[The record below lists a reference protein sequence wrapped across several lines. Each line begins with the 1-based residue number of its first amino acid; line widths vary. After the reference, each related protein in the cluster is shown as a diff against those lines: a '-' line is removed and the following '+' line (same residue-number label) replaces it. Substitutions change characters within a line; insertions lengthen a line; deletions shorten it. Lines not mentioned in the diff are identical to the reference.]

1 MAATVKGHLP
11 FFLAAFS
18 WNYSLGMSWLV
29 VPLYAHHQGLAPA
42 EIGTLF
48 SLPVVAQIAINFL
61 GGAYVDRF
69 GGRRIM
75 TVSCLVQ
82 AAGALLFLAASGFW
96 ALLAAQF
103 VMVLARAAF
112 WPATW
117 SIAAELPGDRGV
129 QAGQLNAVTN
139 VAHIFGNASAGFV
152 LALGGFT
159 ASLAAM
165 AALGLAAALVGL
177 ATPAGAR
184 GRPANRGLFANFR
197 ALLRT
202 RLVYYSMA
210 CAYLSALPFSLTFSF
225 YPLLLREFGYGEEAS
240 GVLLTLRSLGG
251 AAAGLATA
259 KFIRTGADSPWPVV
273 AGLSVAF
280 GALLTPLFS
289 HWAPLGLLLVL
300 VGAGSGLMT
309 VYFQVTMA
317 ETVPPDM
324 RGSAMALGGFG
335 WGVSHLST
343 PLVIGLVAQH
353 FGLVA
358 GFYAIGALGLLAAIA
373 VAFTRQWAFAGQKA
387 AP

>member
-1 MAATVKGHLP
+1 MAATFKGHLP

-29 VPLYAHHQGLAPA
+29 IPLYAHHQGLSPA

-75 TVSCLVQ
+75 TASCLIQV
-82 AAGALLFLAASGFW
+82 AGALLFLASSGFW
-96 ALLAAQF
+96 TLFAAQF

-117 SIAAELPGDRGV
+117 SIAAELPGERGV
-129 QAGQLNAVTN
+129 QAAQLNAVTN

-159 ASLAAM
+159 VSLLAM
-165 AALGLAAALVGL
+165 AALGLAAALAGL
-177 ATPAGAR
+177 ATPPGAR
-184 GRPANRGLFANFR
+184 RQPADRGLFSNLR
-197 ALLRT
+197 VLLRT
-202 RLVYYSMA
+202 RLVYYSMV
-210 CAYLSALPFSLTFSF
+210 CAYLSALPFSLAISF
-225 YPLLLREFGYGEEAS
+225 YPLLLRELGYGEEAS
-240 GVLLTLRSLGG
+240 GLLVTLRSLGG
-251 AAAGLATA
+251 AAAGLVTA
-259 KFIRTGADSPWPVV
+259 KFIRTGADSPWPVY

-280 GALLTPLFS
+280 GAGLTPLFS
-289 HWAPLGLLLVL
+289 HWAPLGLLLIL
-300 VGAGSGLMT
+300 VGIGSGLMT

-335 WGVSHLST
+335 WGVSHLTT
-343 PLVIGLVAQH
+343 PLIIGFVAQRH
-353 FGLVA
+353 GLVA
-358 GFYAIGALGLLAAIA
+358 GFYVIGVVGFAAALA
-373 VAFTRQWAFAGQKA
+373 VAFTRQWAFAGTLK
-387 AP
+387 P

>member
-1 MAATVKGHLP
+1 MAATYKGHLP
-11 FFLAAFS
+11 FFLAAFA

-29 VPLYAHHQGLAPA
+29 IPLYAHHLGLAPA
-42 EIGTLF
+42 QIGTLF
-48 SLPVVAQIAINFL
+48 AAPVAAQIAINFL
-61 GGAYVDRF
+61 GGAYVDRL

-75 TVSCLVQ
+75 TASCLIQV
-82 AAGALLFLAASGFW
+82 AGALMFLAADGFW
-96 ALLAAQF
+96 LLLAAQF

-117 SIAAELPGDRGV
+117 AIAAELPGERGV

-165 AALGLAAALVGL
+165 AALGLAAAVVGL
-177 ATPAGAR
+177 ATPPGTPGRGAE
-184 GRPANRGLFANFR
+184 RGLFANFGV
-197 ALLRT
+197 LLRT

-210 CAYLSALPFSLTFSF
+210 CAYLSALPFSLGFSF
-225 YPLLLREFGYGEEAS
+225 YPLLLRELGYGEEAS

-251 AAAGLATA
+251 AAAGLLTA

-273 AGLSVAF
+273 AGLSVAI
-280 GALLTPLFS
+280 GAGLTPLFA
-289 HWAPLGLLLVL
+289 HWAPLGFLLLLIGV
-300 VGAGSGLMT
+300 GSGLMT

-317 ETVPPDM
+317 ETVPPGM

-335 WGVSHLST
+335 WGMSHLST
-343 PLVIGLVAQH
+343 PLIIGVIAQQH
-353 FGLVA
+353 GLVA
-358 GFYAIGALGLLAAIA
+358 GFYVIGAIGLAAALA
-373 VAFTRQWAFAGQKA
+373 VAFTRQWAFAK
-387 AP
+387 P

>member
-1 MAATVKGHLP
+1 MAATYKGHLP

-29 VPLYAHHQGLAPA
+29 IPLYAHHQGLSPA

-75 TVSCLVQ
+75 TVSCLIQ
-82 AAGALLFLAASGFW
+82 SAAAFAFLASTGFW

-117 SIAAELPGDRGV
+117 SIAAELPGERGV
-129 QAGQLNAVTN
+129 QAAQLNAVTN

-159 ASLAAM
+159 VSLLAM
-165 AALGLAAALVGL
+165 AALGLAAAAVGL
-177 ATPAGAR
+177 ATPPGAR
-184 GRPANRGLFANFR
+184 GRESDRSLFANFR
-197 ALLRT
+197 VLLRT

-210 CAYLSALPFSLTFSF
+210 CAYLSALPFSLAISF
-225 YPLLLREFGYGEEAS
+225 YPLLLRELGYGEEAS
-240 GVLLTLRSLGG
+240 GLLVTLRSLGG
-251 AAAGLATA
+251 AAAGLVTA
-259 KFIRTGADSPWPVV
+259 RFIRTGADSPWPVY

-280 GALLTPLFS
+280 GAGLTPLFS
-289 HWAPLGLLLVL
+289 HWAPLGLLLIL
-300 VGAGSGLMT
+300 VGIGSGLMT

-335 WGVSHLST
+335 WGVSHLTT
-343 PLVIGLVAQH
+343 PLVIGFVAQLY
-353 FGLVA
+353 GLVA
-358 GFYAIGALGLLAAIA
+358 GFYVIGVVGFAAALA
-373 VAFTRQWAFAGQKA
+373 VAFTRQWAFTGA
-387 AP
+387 ARP